1 MQFLD
6 LAASYWIEKLC
17 HWSIFILS
25 LFSNS
30 KWSSPK
36 CLSSVSFSFCRMIYI
51 TKHKRTTHSD
61 DATDATIFSSVLLNV
76 KCEKTTAPVQAEGKV
91 CLCFIFREPGEERG
105 VNGSHNRSHN
115 FPPATAEDRTE
126 CVMGDD
132 SGSCILKK
140 TAAAVHEYACVRE
153 NRLELFVCVMNV
165 EQEQDIWSVYA
176 RRRAGHPSTSFITKW
191 QFHTKL
197 NEPWPAACVFM
208 HSFKCLNC
216 PCEIEYIMHGRE
228 GLKESLRAWVWC
240 VCVCV
245 RLCGVWQHSCPSFMN
260 GHPSRPHQ
268 TLRVCG
274 SMKMHTALITFST
287 IWTFVLFDTAV
298 VMSVHGLFS
307 FGNFSG
313 LFLASGFGIFFFPLF
328 PQCWQNSK

>member
-1 MQFLD
+1 
-6 LAASYWIEKLC
+6 
-17 HWSIFILS
+17 
-25 LFSNS
+25 
-30 KWSSPK
+30 
-36 CLSSVSFSFCRMIYI
+36 MIYI
-51 TKHKRTTHSD
+51 VKHTRTTHSE
-61 DATDATIFSSVLLNV
+61 DATDATIFSSVLLNI
-76 KCEKTTAPVQAEGKV
+76 KREKTTAPDQAEGKV
-91 CLCFIFREPGEERG
+91 CLYFIFREPGEERG

-132 SGSCILKK
+132 SGYCILKK
-140 TAAAVHEYACVRE
+140 TVAAVHEDDCVRE

-165 EQEQDIWSVYA
+165 EQEQDIWSVYVC
-176 RRRAGHPSTSFITKW
+176 RRAGHPSTSFITKW

-216 PCEIEYIMHGRE
+216 PFEIEYIMYGRE
-228 GLKESLRAWVWC
+228 GLKESPCAWVWR

-245 RLCGVWQHSCPSFMN
+245 RLCGVWQHRRPSFMN
-260 GHPSRPHQ
+260 GHPSKPHQ

-298 VMSVHGLFS
+298 VMCVHGLFS

-313 LFLASGFGIFFFPLF
+313 LFLASGFGIFFFF
-328 PQCWQNSK
+328 PHCHNADRIQNNCRMCQL